1 MPARQRRTAV
11 LDSVVTL
18 LGEASVLAK
27 GVNPRTSITRLYSA
41 FSSVHACQVDIFE
54 MIERAI
60 VDGEPLADIV
70 QMLLHR
76 HAEENSER
84 IAVLESV
91 HSILD
96 RGDLGHLHAF
106 LSALRGYF
114 EQLPLS
120 GEGGAAQ
127 ALADA
132 LARAA
137 REPRSLRSR
146 GELAH
151 AAAVSLRAVKRGAR
165 QVDDAHAS
173 IHMAG

>member
-1 MPARQRRTAV
+1 M

-18 LGEASVLAK
+18 LGETSVLAK
-27 GVNPRTSITRLYSA
+27 GVDPRTSITRLYSA

-84 IAVLESV
+84 IAVLDAV
-91 HSILD
+91 QSILD

-106 LSALRGYF
+106 FSALRAYF

-120 GEGGAAQ
+120 GEGAAAR
-127 ALADA
+127 ALEEAIA
-132 LARAA
+132 SAA
-137 REPRSLRSR
+137 REPRLLRSR

-151 AAAVSLRAVKRGAR
+151 AAAVSLLAVKRGAR
-165 QVDDAHAS
+165 QVDGTHAGVDAE
-173 IHMAG
+173 AG

>member
-1 MPARQRRTAV
+1 M

-18 LGEASVLAK
+18 LGEMSVLAK

-60 VDGEPLADIV
+60 VDGEPLVDIV
-70 QMLLHR
+70 QLLLHR

-84 IAVLESV
+84 IAVLDAV
-91 HSILD
+91 QSILD

-106 LSALRGYF
+106 FSALRAYF

-120 GEGGAAQ
+120 GDGAAAR

-132 LARAA
+132 IASSA

-146 GELAH
+146 GQLAH
-151 AAAVSLRAVKRGAR
+151 AAAVSLLAVKRGAS
-165 QVDDAHAS
+165 QVDGARAS
-173 IHMAG
+173 IGAATG

>member
-1 MPARQRRTAV
+1 M

-18 LGEASVLAK
+18 LDEASVIAST
-27 GVNPRTSITRLYSA
+27 PRAPLERLYSA

-54 MIERAI
+54 MVERAI
-60 VDGEPLADIV
+60 VDGEPLADVV

-76 HAEENSER
+76 HAEESSER
-84 IAVLESV
+84 IAVLGAV
-91 HSILD
+91 RSILD
-96 RGDLGHLHAF
+96 RGDLGDLHAF
-106 LSALRGYF
+106 FSALRTYF

-120 GEGGAAQ
+120 GEGAAAK

-132 LARAA
+132 IANAA

-151 AAAVSLRAVKRGAR
+151 AAVVSLLAVKRSAR
-165 QVDDAHAS
+165 QVAGAHAG
-173 IHMAG
+173 IDTTPG